1 MGTTVTHAP
10 RHERTK
16 NDMASA
22 HSTQIE
28 IGGRRFTLETGRVA
42 KQADGAVLVR
52 YGDTVVLATVVAS
65 KSAVEG
71 QDFFPL
77 TVDYRERAYAGGRIP
92 GGFFKREGRP
102 VEKEILTSRLID
114 RPLRPLF
121 PKGFRNEIQLIA
133 LAISA
138 DQENDP
144 DLLAMNGASAAVCV
158 AGLPF
163 LGPFGAV
170 RIGLVD
176 GRLVVNPSFRDL
188 ERSALDL
195 VVAATEDSVV
205 MVEAGAREVPEDT
218 FVEAIALAHE
228 ECRGL
233 VRIQRALAQ
242 MAGKPRWEFDAAAHE
257 DPALEAQVRAAV
269 GDRLREVVRVPEKLQ
284 RAQALNRVAQDVQAA
299 VDPEGVRRARVRE
312 YLDKLEKQEV
322 RRMVLEDGVRVD
334 GRKAWETRPITAE
347 VSFLPRTHGSALFTR
362 GETQALVAATLGTKQ
377 DEQKIEALEG
387 ESFKPFMLHYNFPSF
402 SVGEVRRF
410 GSPGRREIGHGAL
423 AERSVQPVLP
433 GREEF
438 PYTIRIVSD
447 ILESNGSSSM
457 ATVCG
462 ASLALMDAG
471 VPIKA
476 PVAGIAMGLIKE
488 RDRFAILTDIMGTED
503 HYGDMDFKVAGTASG
518 VTGLQMDIKIAGV
531 SREIMAEALRQA
543 REARLFVLSRMRE
556 AIAEPRPELP
566 PHAPRFVTIRIRPEK
581 IREVI
586 GPGGKVVRGIQDQ
599 TGVKVD
605 IEDDGKVTL
614 FGADARMVQQAIDI
628 IQGICKEAEVGRV
641 HLGKVKKVV
650 DFGAFVEIMPGTEG
664 LLHISQ
670 IAEERTRR
678 VEDVL
683 REGDQVLVKV
693 IEIDPSGK
701 IRLSR
706 RAALKDPEAAAV
718 GAEQLTGRPDG
729 SAPEPVAGPRGDRD
743 RGDRDRGDRGRG
755 GHRYRD

>member
-1 MGTTVTHAP
+1 
-10 RHERTK
+10 
-16 NDMASA
+16 MAAAA

-28 IGGRRFTLETGRVA
+28 IGGRRLTLETGRVA

-52 YGDTVVLATVVAS
+52 YGDSVVLATVVAS
-65 KSAVEG
+65 KSAIEG

-77 TVDYRERAYAGGRIP
+77 AVDYRERAYAGGRIP

-102 VEKEILTSRLID
+102 AEKEILTSRLID

-121 PKGFRNEIQLIA
+121 PKGFRNEIQLIV

-144 DLLAMNGASAAVCV
+144 AILAMNGASAAVCV

-170 RIGLVD
+170 RVGLVD
-176 GRLVVNPSFRDL
+176 GRLVVNPTFESL
-188 ERSALDL
+188 EHSALDL
-195 VVAATEDSVV
+195 VIAATEESVI
-205 MVEAGAREVPEDT
+205 MVEAGAREVPEEAM
-218 FVEAIALAHE
+218 VEAIALGHQ
-228 ECRGL
+228 ECRAL
-233 VRIQRALAQ
+233 VRVQKALAEL
-242 MAGKPRWEFDAAAHE
+242 AAKPRWEFDASVHQ
-257 DPALEAQVRAAV
+257 DPALEAQVREATRGRV
-269 GDRLREVVRVPEKLQ
+269 REVVRIPEKMQ
-284 RAQALNRVAQDVQAA
+284 RAQALTRLSQEVVTA
-299 VDPEGVRRARVRE
+299 VDPDGVRKGKVRE

-322 RRMVLEDGVRVD
+322 RRMVLEDGVRID
-334 GRKAWETRPITAE
+334 GRKSTETRAINAE

-377 DEQKIEALEG
+377 DEQRIETLEG
-387 ESFKPFMLHYNFPSF
+387 ESTKPFMLHYNFPSF
-402 SVGEVRRF
+402 SVGEIRRF

-423 AERSVQPVLP
+423 AERSVLPVLP
-433 GREEF
+433 RREDF

-488 RDRFAILTDIMGTED
+488 GEQFAILTDIMGTED
-503 HYGDMDFKVAGTASG
+503 HYGDMDFKVAGTATG
-518 VTGLQMDIKIAGV
+518 ITGLQMDIKIAGV
-531 SREIMAEALRQA
+531 SREIMATALRQA

-614 FGADARMVQQAIDI
+614 FGADARMVQEAVDI
-628 IQGICKEAEVGRV
+628 IQGICKEAEVGRI

-693 IEIDPSGK
+693 IEVDPSGK

-706 RAALKDPEAAAV
+706 RAAIKDPEAAAV
-718 GAEQLTGRPDG
+718 GTEHLTGQPDA
-729 SAPEPVAGPRGDRD
+729 SAPEAVGGGRGDRG
-743 RGDRDRGDRGRG
+743 GDRERGGDRGRG

>member
-1 MGTTVTHAP
+1 MVTRATGT
-10 RHERTK
+10 
-16 NDMASA
+16 SGQ
-22 HSTQIE
+22 STQID
-28 IGGRRFTLETGRVA
+28 IGGRALTLETGRVA
-42 KQADGAVLVR
+42 RQADGAVLVR
-52 YGDTVVLATVVAS
+52 YGESVVLATVVAS
-65 KSAVEG
+65 KTAVEG

-102 VEKEILTSRLID
+102 AEKEILTSRLID

-133 LAISA
+133 LAISG
-138 DQENDP
+138 DQQNDP
-144 DLLAMNGASAAVCV
+144 DILAMNGASAAVVV

-170 RIGLVD
+170 RIGLCD
-176 GRLVVNPSFRDL
+176 GQLVVNPTSGQL
-188 ERSALDL
+188 NRSRLDL

-205 MVEAGAREVPEDT
+205 MVEAGAREVPDDT
-218 FVEAIALAHE
+218 LVEAIALAHE
-228 ECRGL
+228 ECRHL
-233 VRIQRALAQ
+233 VRVQRALAE
-242 MAGKPRWEFDAAAHE
+242 MAGKPRWSFDASAHE
-257 DPALEAQVRAAV
+257 DPELQGRVREMAQPRM
-269 GDRLREVVRVPEKLQ
+269 REVIAIGEKVQ
-284 RAQALNRVAQDVQAA
+284 RGQALARLSQEVIAA
-299 VDPEGVRRARVRE
+299 VDPDGLRRSKVRE
-312 YLDKLEKQEV
+312 CVDRIEKEEV
-322 RRMVLEDGVRVD
+322 RRMILDQGVRID
-334 GRKAWETRPITAE
+334 GRQAWETRPISAE

-362 GETQALVAATLGTKQ
+362 GETQALVAVTLGTKS

-423 AERSVQPVLP
+423 AERSVEPVLP
-433 GREEF
+433 SKEEF
-438 PYTIRIVSD
+438 PYTIRVVSD

-457 ATVCG
+457 ASVCG
-462 ASLALMDAG
+462 ATLALMDAG
-471 VPIKA
+471 VPIRA
-476 PVAGIAMGLIKE
+476 PVAGIAMGLVKE
-488 RDRFAILTDIMGTED
+488 GDRYAILTDIMGTED
-503 HYGDMDFKVAGTASG
+503 HYGDMDFKVAGTEAG
-518 VTGLQMDIKIAGV
+518 VTGLQMDIKVAGV
-531 SREIMAEALRQA
+531 SREIMAAALRQA
-543 REARLFVLSRMRE
+543 REARLFVLGRMRE
-556 AIAEPRPELP
+556 ALTEPRAELSP
-566 PHAPRFVTIRIRPEK
+566 YAPRFVTIKIRPEK

-605 IEDDGKVTL
+605 IEDDGRVML
-614 FGADARMVQQAIDI
+614 FGVDAKMVQQAVDI
-628 IQGICKEAEVGRV
+628 IQGICREAEVGRV

-650 DFGAFVEIMPGTEG
+650 DFGAFVEILPGTEG

-683 REGDQVLVKV
+683 NEGDQVLVKV
-693 IEIDPSGK
+693 IEVDPSGK

-718 GAEQLTGRPDG
+718 GQERLTGVPSEAPADG
-729 SAPEPVAGPRGDRD
+729 VPGGRSERGDR
-743 RGDRDRGDRGRG
+743 GDRGDRGRG
-755 GHRYRD
+755 HRR

>member
-1 MGTTVTHAP
+1 
-10 RHERTK
+10 
-16 NDMASA
+16 MAA
-22 HSTQIE
+22 GHSTQVE
-28 IGGRRFTLETGRVA
+28 IGGRRLTLETGRVA
-42 KQADGAVLVR
+42 KQADGSVLVR

-65 KSAVEG
+65 RSAVEG

-77 TVDYRERAYAGGRIP
+77 SVDYRERAYAGGRIP

-102 VEKEILTSRLID
+102 AEKEILTSRLID

-133 LAISA
+133 LAISS

-144 DLLAMNGASAAVCV
+144 GILAMNGASAAVLV
-158 AGLPF
+158 AGVPF

-170 RIGLVD
+170 RIGHVD
-176 GRLVVNPSFRDL
+176 GRLVVNPALDDL
-188 ERSALDL
+188 ERSTLDL
-195 VVAATEDSVV
+195 VVAATEDSVM
-205 MVEAGAREVPEDT
+205 MVEAGAREVSEDT
-218 FVEAIALAHE
+218 FIEAIALAHD
-228 ECRGL
+228 ECRAL

-242 MAGKPRWEFDAAAHE
+242 LAGKPRWEFDASAHQ
-257 DPALEAQVRAAV
+257 DPALETQVREAARGRV
-269 GDRLREVVRVPEKLQ
+269 RDVVRIPEKAQ
-284 RAQALNRVAQDVQAA
+284 RAQGLSKLAQEVIAA
-299 VDPEGVRRARVRE
+299 VDPDGLRKAKVRE

-322 RRMVLEDGVRVD
+322 RRMVLEEGIRID
-334 GRKAWETRPITAE
+334 GRKSTETRAISAE

-377 DEQKIEALEG
+377 DEQRVESLEG
-387 ESFKPFMLHYNFPSF
+387 ETTKPFMLHYNFPSF
-402 SVGEVRRF
+402 SVGEIRRF

-423 AERSVQPVLP
+423 AERSVLPVLP
-433 GREEF
+433 PREGF
-438 PYTIRIVSD
+438 PYTLRIVSD

-488 RDRFAILTDIMGTED
+488 GERYAILTDIMGTED
-503 HYGDMDFKVAGTASG
+503 HYGDMDFKVAGTAEG
-518 VTGLQMDIKIAGV
+518 ITGLQMDIKVAGV
-531 SREIMAEALRQA
+531 SREIMAAALRQA

-556 AIAEPRPELP
+556 AIAAPRPELP

-614 FGADARMVQQAIDI
+614 FGADARMVQEAVDI
-628 IQGICKEAEVGRV
+628 IQGICKEAEVGRI

-683 REGDQVLVKV
+683 REGDMVLVKV
-693 IEIDPSGK
+693 IEVDPSGK

-706 RAALKDPEAAAV
+706 RAALKDPEATSV
-718 GAEQLTGRPDG
+718 GAEHLTGQPDAN
-729 SAPEPVAGPRGDRD
+729 APEAVGGGRGDRG
-743 RGDRDRGDRGRG
+743 GDRERGGDRGRG

>member
-1 MGTTVTHAP
+1 
-10 RHERTK
+10 
-16 NDMASA
+16 MAAA
-22 HSTQIE
+22 HSTQVE
-28 IGGRRFTLETGRVA
+28 IGGRKLTLETGRVA
-42 KQADGAVLVR
+42 KQADGSVLVR
-52 YGDTVVLATVVAS
+52 YGDTVVLATVVAAR
-65 KSAVEG
+65 SATEG

-77 TVDYRERAYAGGRIP
+77 SVDYRERAYAGGRIP

-102 VEKEILTSRLID
+102 AEKEILTSRLID

-121 PKGFRNEIQLIA
+121 PKGFRNEIQLIV
-133 LAISA
+133 LAISS

-144 DLLAMNGASAAVCV
+144 GILAMNGASAAVLV
-158 AGLPF
+158 AGVPF

-170 RIGLVD
+170 RIGHID
-176 GRLVVNPSFRDL
+176 GRLVVNPPFADL

-195 VVAATEDSVV
+195 VVAATEDSVM
-205 MVEAGAREVPEDT
+205 MVEAGAREVSEDT
-218 FVEAIALAHE
+218 LIEAIALAHE
-228 ECRGL
+228 ECRAL
-233 VRIQRALAQ
+233 VRAQRALAA
-242 MAGKPRWEFDAAAHE
+242 AGG
-257 DPALEAQVRAAV
+257 QAAV
-269 GDRLREVVRVPEKLQ
+269 GVRRLRPPGSRARGAGPRGGPAAGSVRSSGSRRRSQ
-284 RAQALNRVAQDVQAA
+284 RAPGAD
-299 VDPEGVRRARVRE
+299 EARPGGHRGGRPRGLRKAKVRE
-312 YLDKLEKQEV
+312 YLDKVEKHEV
-322 RRMVLEDGVRVD
+322 RRMVLEDGVRID
-334 GRKAWETRPITAE
+334 GRKATETRAISAE

-377 DEQKIEALEG
+377 DEQRVETLEG
-387 ESFKPFMLHYNFPSF
+387 ESTKPFMLHYNFPSF
-402 SVGEVRRF
+402 SVGEIRRF

-423 AERSVQPVLP
+423 AERSVLPVLP
-433 GREEF
+433 PREGF
-438 PYTIRIVSD
+438 PYTLRIVSD

-488 RDRFAILTDIMGTED
+488 GERYAILTDIMGTED
-503 HYGDMDFKVAGTASG
+503 HYGDMDFKVAGTAEG
-518 VTGLQMDIKIAGV
+518 ITGLQMDIKVAGV
-531 SREIMAEALRQA
+531 SREIMAAALRQA

-566 PHAPRFVTIRIRPEK
+566 PHAPRFVVIRIRPEK

-614 FGADARMVQQAIDI
+614 FGADARMVQQATDI
-628 IQGICKEAEVGRV
+628 IQGICKEAEVGRL

-678 VEDVL
+678 VEDVAARGRHGPGQGHRGRPV
-683 REGDQVLVKV
+683 RE
-693 IEIDPSGK
+693 DPSLPARGAEGPGGG
-701 IRLSR
+701 RGR
-706 RAALKDPEAAAV
+706 RGAPDRSARPERARRPWVAAAAIGRGSGRRP
-718 GAEQLTGRPDG
+718 GARGRSGARWAPVPGLTAGRL
-729 SAPEPVAGPRGDRD
+729 AGPA
-743 RGDRDRGDRGRG
+743 
-755 GHRYRD
+755 

>member
-1 MGTTVTHAP
+1 
-10 RHERTK
+10 
-16 NDMASA
+16 MAA
-22 HSTQIE
+22 GHSTQVE
-28 IGGRRFTLETGRVA
+28 IGGRRLTLETGRVA
-42 KQADGAVLVR
+42 KQADGSVLVR
-52 YGDTVVLATVVAS
+52 YGDTVVLATVVAAR
-65 KSAVEG
+65 SATEG

-77 TVDYRERAYAGGRIP
+77 SVDYRERAYAGGRIP

-102 VEKEILTSRLID
+102 AEKEILTSRLID

-144 DLLAMNGASAAVCV
+144 GVLAMNGASAAVCV
-158 AGLPF
+158 AGVPF

-170 RIGLVD
+170 RIGLIN
-176 GRLVVNPSFRDL
+176 GRLVVNPVFADL
-188 ERSALDL
+188 ERSTLDL

-205 MVEAGAREVPEDT
+205 MVEAGAVEVPEDML
-218 FVEAIALAHE
+218 VDAIALARE

-233 VRIQRALAQ
+233 VRAQRALAQ
-242 MAGKPRWEFDAAAHE
+242 LAGKPRWEHDASAHQ
-257 DPALEAQVRAAV
+257 DLALEAQVREA
-269 GDRLREVVRVPEKLQ
+269 GRGRIRDIIRIPEKAQ
-284 RAQALNRVAQDVQAA
+284 RGQALTKLAQDVLAA
-299 VDPEGVRRARVRE
+299 VDPDGLRKGKVRE

-322 RRMVLEDGVRVD
+322 RRMVLEEGIRID
-334 GRKAWETRPITAE
+334 GRKSTETRPISAE

-377 DEQKIEALEG
+377 DEQKIESLEG
-387 ESFKPFMLHYNFPSF
+387 ETTKPFMLHYNFPSF
-402 SVGEVRRF
+402 SVGEIRRF

-423 AERSVQPVLP
+423 AERSVAPVLP
-433 GREEF
+433 PREGF
-438 PYTIRIVSD
+438 PYTLRIVSD

-488 RDRFAILTDIMGTED
+488 GERYAILTDIMGTED
-503 HYGDMDFKVAGTASG
+503 HYGDMDFKVAGTADG
-518 VTGLQMDIKIAGV
+518 ITGLQMDIKVAGV
-531 SREIMAEALRQA
+531 SREIMAAALRQA
-543 REARLFVLSRMRE
+543 RDARLFVLSRMRE
-556 AIAEPRPELP
+556 AIAAPRPELP

-614 FGADARMVQQAIDI
+614 FGADARMVQQAVDI
-628 IQGICKEAEVGRV
+628 IQGICKEAEVGRL

-683 REGDQVLVKV
+683 NEGDQVLVKV
-693 IEIDPSGK
+693 IEVDPSGK

-706 RAALKDPEAAAV
+706 RAALKDPEAEAM
-718 GAEQLTGRPDG
+718 GPENLTGRPGEGGPDDG
-729 SAPEPVAGPRGDRD
+729 SGGPRPDRDRDRD
-743 RGDRDRGDRGRG
+743 RGDRDRGGRDRGDRGRG
-755 GHRYRD
+755 HRR

>member
-1 MGTTVTHAP
+1 
-10 RHERTK
+10 
-16 NDMASA
+16 MATS
-22 HSTQIE
+22 HSTQAE
-28 IGGRRFTLETGRVA
+28 IGGRRLTLETGRVA
-42 KQADGAVLVR
+42 KQADGGVLVR

-77 TVDYRERAYAGGRIP
+77 AVDYRERAYAAGRIP

-102 VEKEILTSRLID
+102 VEKEVLTSRLID

-144 DLLAMNGASAAVCV
+144 AILAMNGASAAVCV

-170 RIGLVD
+170 RVGLLD
-176 GRLVVNPSFRDL
+176 GRLVVNPTFEDL
-188 ERSALDL
+188 ERSTLDL
-195 VVAATEDSVV
+195 VIAATEESVV
-205 MVEAGAREVPEDT
+205 MVEAGAYEVPEET
-218 FVEAIALAHE
+218 LVEAVALGHE
-228 ECRGL
+228 ECRAL

-242 MAGKPRWEFDAAAHE
+242 LAGKPRWEFDASAHQ
-257 DPALEAQVRAAV
+257 DPALEAQVREAAR
-269 GDRLREVVRVPEKLQ
+269 DRLRQVVRIPEKMQ
-284 RAQALNRVAQDVQAA
+284 RAHGLTRLAQDVVAA
-299 VDPEGVRRARVRE
+299 VDPDGLRKGKVRE

-322 RRMVLEDGVRVD
+322 RRMVLEDGVRID
-334 GRKAWETRPITAE
+334 GRKSAETRPISAE

-402 SVGEVRRF
+402 SVGEIRRF

-423 AERSVQPVLP
+423 AERAVQPLLP
-433 GREEF
+433 PREDF

-488 RDRFAILTDIMGTED
+488 GERFAILTDIMGTED
-503 HYGDMDFKVAGTASG
+503 HYGDMDFKVAGTAAG
-518 VTGLQMDIKIAGV
+518 ITGLQMDIKVAGV
-531 SREIMAEALRQA
+531 SREIMAAALRQA
-543 REARLFVLSRMRE
+543 REARMFVLSRMRE
-556 AIAEPRPELP
+556 ALAAPRPELP

-586 GPGGKVVRGIQDQ
+586 GPGGKIVRGIQEQ

-614 FGADARMVQQAIDI
+614 FGADARMVQQAVDI
-628 IQGICKEAEVGRV
+628 IQGICKEAEVGRL

-693 IEIDPSGK
+693 IEVDPSGK

-706 RAALKDPEAAAV
+706 RAALKDPEAAAA
-718 GAEQLTGRPDG
+718 GAEHLTGQPDA
-729 SAPEPVAGPRGDRD
+729 SAPEAVGG
-743 RGDRDRGDRGRG
+743 GRGDRGGDRERG
-755 GHRYRD
+755 GDRGRAGHRYRD

>member
-1 MGTTVTHAP
+1 
-10 RHERTK
+10 
-16 NDMASA
+16 MAGGEELAMA
-22 HSTQIE
+22 HTTQIDL
-28 IGGRRFTLETGRVA
+28 GGRLLTLETGRVA
-42 KQADGAVLVR
+42 RQADGAVLVR
-52 YGDTVVLATVVAS
+52 YGDSVVLATVVAS
-65 KSAVEG
+65 KTAVEG

-133 LAISA
+133 LAISG

-144 DLLAMNGASAAVCV
+144 DVLAMNGASAAVLV
-158 AGLPF
+158 AGLPY

-170 RIGLVD
+170 RVGLVD
-176 GRLVVNPSFRDL
+176 GKLVVNPTSSQRDRSTL
-188 ERSALDL
+188 ELM
-195 VVAATEDSVV
+195 VAGTEDSVV
-205 MVEAGAREVPEDT
+205 MVEAGANEVPEET
-218 FVEAIALAHE
+218 MLEAIALGHA
-228 ECRGL
+228 ECRAL
-233 VRIQRALAQ
+233 ARAQRALAEL
-242 MAGKPRWEFDAAAHE
+242 AGAARWPFDASAHQ
-257 DPALEAQVRAAV
+257 DPDLEARVRQAAQA
-269 GDRLREVVRVPEKLQ
+269 RIREIIAIPEKVQ
-284 RAQALNRVAQDVQAA
+284 RGQALARLIAEVLAA
-299 VDPEGVRRARVRE
+299 VDPDGLRRSKTKEYVDRVERE
-312 YLDKLEKQEV
+312 EV
-322 RRMVLEDGVRVD
+322 RRMILERGVRID
-334 GRKAWETRPITAE
+334 GRKSWETRPISAE
-347 VSFLPRTHGSALFTR
+347 VSFLPRAHGSALFTR

-402 SVGEVRRF
+402 SVGEIRRF

-423 AERSVQPVLP
+423 AERSVLPVLP
-433 GREEF
+433 TREQF
-438 PYTIRIVSD
+438 PYTIRVVSD

-488 RDRFAILTDIMGTED
+488 HDRFAILTDIMGTED
-503 HYGDMDFKVAGTASG
+503 HYGDMDFKVAGTDRG
-518 VTGLQMDIKIAGV
+518 ITGLQMDNKIAGV
-531 SREIMAEALRQA
+531 SREILADALRQA
-543 REARLFVLSRMRE
+543 REARLYVLRKMGE
-556 AIAEPRPELP
+556 AIQVPREELS
-566 PHAPRFVTIRIRPEK
+566 PHAPRFVTIKIRSEK

-605 IEDDGKVTL
+605 IEDDGRVTL

-628 IQGICKEAEVGRV
+628 IHGIVKEAEVGRV

-683 REGDQVLVKV
+683 NEGDQVLVKV
-693 IEIDPSGK
+693 IEVDPSGK

-706 RAALKDPEAAAV
+706 RAALKDPEA
-718 GAEQLTGRPDG
+718 GALGPEQLTGRPGEGGPEDG
-729 SAPEPVAGPRGDRD
+729 FGGPRP
-743 RGDRDRGDRGRG
+743 DRDRGDRGDRG
-755 GHRYRD
+755 GGGDRGNRGRGHRR

>member
-1 MGTTVTHAP
+1 
-10 RHERTK
+10 
-16 NDMASA
+16 MAAAQA
-22 HSTQIE
+22 HSTQVE
-28 IGGRRFTLETGRVA
+28 IGGRRLTFETGRVA
-42 KQADGAVLVR
+42 KQADGSVLVR

-65 KSAVEG
+65 RSAVEG

-77 TVDYRERAYAGGRIP
+77 SVDYRERAYAGGRIP

-102 VEKEILTSRLID
+102 AEKEILTSRLID

-133 LAISA
+133 LAVSA
-138 DQENDP
+138 DPENDP
-144 DLLAMNGASAAVCV
+144 GILAMNGASAAVCV
-158 AGLPF
+158 AGVPF

-170 RIGLVD
+170 RVGLID
-176 GRLVVNPSFRDL
+176 DRLVVNPSLADL
-188 ERSALDL
+188 DRSALDL
-195 VVAATEDSVV
+195 VVAATEDSVM
-205 MVEAGAREVPEDT
+205 MVEAGANEVPEDT
-218 FVEAIALAHE
+218 LLEAIALAHE

-233 VRIQRALAQ
+233 VRVQRALAQ
-242 MAGKPRWEFDAAAHE
+242 LAVRPRWEFDAAAHQ
-257 DPALEAQVRAAV
+257 DPALEAQVREATRGRV
-269 GDRLREVVRVPEKLQ
+269 REVVRVPEKAL
-284 RAQALNRVAQDVQAA
+284 RAQGLTKLAQEVMAT
-299 VDPEGVRRARVRE
+299 VDPEGLRKAKVRE
-312 YLDKLEKQEV
+312 YLDKIEKQEV
-322 RRMVLEDGVRVD
+322 RRMVLEDGVRID
-334 GRKAWETRPITAE
+334 GRKSTDTRAISAE
-347 VSFLPRTHGSALFTR
+347 VSFLPRSHGSALFTR

-377 DEQKIEALEG
+377 DEQRIESLEG
-387 ESFKPFMLHYNFPSF
+387 ESTKPFMLHYNFPSF
-402 SVGEVRRF
+402 SVGEIRRF

-433 GREEF
+433 PREGF
-438 PYTIRIVSD
+438 PYTLRIVSD

-488 RDRFAILTDIMGTED
+488 GERYAILTDIMGTED
-503 HYGDMDFKVAGTASG
+503 HYGDMDFKVAGTADG
-518 VTGLQMDIKIAGV
+518 ITGLQMDIKVAGV
-531 SREIMAEALRQA
+531 SREIMAAALRQA

-614 FGADARMVQQAIDI
+614 FGADARLVQQAIDI
-628 IQGICKEAEVGRV
+628 IQGICKEAEVGRI

-693 IEIDPSGK
+693 IEVDPSGK

-706 RAALKDPEAAAV
+706 RAAVKDPEAAAV
-718 GAEQLTGRPDG
+718 GEEHLTGQPDPN
-729 SAPEPVAGPRGDRD
+729 APEVVGGGRGDRG
-743 RGDRDRGDRGRG
+743 GDRERGGDRGRG

>member
-1 MGTTVTHAP
+1 MGTG
-10 RHERTK
+10 
-16 NDMASA
+16 
-22 HSTQIE
+22 HSTEIE
-28 IGGRRFTLETGRVA
+28 IGGNTLTLETGRVA

-65 KSAVEG
+65 RSAVEG

-138 DQENDP
+138 DHENDP
-144 DLLAMNGASAAVCV
+144 DILAMNGASAAVAV

-176 GRLVVNPSFRDL
+176 GQLVVNPTESQL
-188 ERSALDL
+188 GRSSLDL
-195 VVAATEDSVV
+195 VVAATEDSVM
-205 MVEAGAREVPEDT
+205 MVEAGANEVSEDIL
-218 FVEAIALAHE
+218 VEAIALAHG
-228 ECRGL
+228 ECKAL
-233 VRIQRALAQ
+233 VRAQRALAQ
-242 MAGKPRWEFDAAAHE
+242 MAGKPRWAFDASAHQAPE
-257 DPALEAQVRAAV
+257 LEARVRQAAQARV
-269 GDRLREVVRVPEKLQ
+269 REVIAIADKVQ
-284 RAQALNRVAQDVQAA
+284 RGHALAQLAEEVLAA
-299 VDPEGVRRARVRE
+299 VDPDGLRKGKVKE
-312 YLDKLEKQEV
+312 YLEKVEKEEV
-322 RRMVLEDGVRVD
+322 RRMILDRGIRID
-334 GRKAWETRPITAE
+334 GRPAWETRPIASQ
-347 VSFLPRTHGSALFTR
+347 VAFLPRSHGSALFTR
-362 GETQALVAATLGTKQ
+362 GETQALVAATLGTRS
-377 DEQKIEALEG
+377 DEQKIEGLEG
-387 ESFKPFMLHYNFPSF
+387 ESFKSFMLHYNFPSF

-423 AERSVQPVLP
+423 AERSIQPVLP
-433 GREEF
+433 VKDAF
-438 PYTIRIVSD
+438 PYTIRVVSD

-488 RDRFAILTDIMGTED
+488 GDRFAILTDIMGSED
-503 HYGDMDFKVAGTASG
+503 HYGDMDFKVAGTAQG

-543 REARLFVLSRMRE
+543 REARNYVLSRMQQTLDT
-556 AIAEPRPELP
+556 PRTELSP
-566 PHAPRFVTIRIRPEK
+566 YAPRFVTIKIKPEK

-586 GPGGKVVRGIQDQ
+586 GPGGKVVRGIQDA

-605 IEDDGKVTL
+605 IEDDGRITL
-614 FGADARMVQQAIDI
+614 FGADSQLVQQAIDMI
-628 IQGICKEAEVGRV
+628 NGIVKEAEVGRV

-683 REGDQVLVKV
+683 READMVLVKV
-693 IEIDPSGK
+693 IEVDPSGK

-718 GAEQLTGRPDG
+718 GQEHLTGQPSDEPL
-729 SAPEPVAGPRGDRD
+729 PEGDRGPRPERSDR
-743 RGDRDRGDRGRG
+743 DRDRGDRGDRAR
-755 GHRYRD
+755 GHRR

>member
-1 MGTTVTHAP
+1 
-10 RHERTK
+10 
-16 NDMASA
+16 MATA
-22 HSTQIE
+22 HSTQVE
-28 IGGRRFTLETGRVA
+28 TGGRRLTLETGRVA

-52 YGDTVVLATVVAS
+52 VGDSVVLATVTAS
-65 KSAVEG
+65 RSAVEG

-77 TVDYRERAYAGGRIP
+77 SVDYRERAYAGGRIP

-121 PKGFRNEIQLIA
+121 PKGFRNEVQLIA

-144 DLLAMNGASAAVCV
+144 GILAMNGASAAVCV

-170 RIGLVD
+170 RVGLVD
-176 GRLVVNPSFRDL
+176 GRLTVNPTFKEIEQSD
-188 ERSALDL
+188 LDL

-205 MVEAGAREVPEDT
+205 MVEAGAHEVSEQV
-218 FVEAIALAHE
+218 FVDAIALAHE
-228 ECRGL
+228 ECRSL

-242 MAGKPRWEFDAAAHE
+242 MAGKPRWEFEAVQDDADLAERIKRVAAGRIR
-257 DPALEAQVRAAV
+257 D
-269 GDRLREVVRVPEKLQ
+269 VVRIADKQL
-284 RAQALNRVAQDVQAA
+284 RGQALTKLAQEVFGT
-299 VDPEGVRRARVRE
+299 VDPEGVRRAKVKE
-312 YLDKLEKQEV
+312 YLDKIEKQEV
-322 RRMVLEDGVRVD
+322 RRMVLDDQIRID
-334 GRKAWETRPITAE
+334 GRGARDTRPISAE
-347 VSFLPRTHGSALFTR
+347 VSFLPRAHGSALFTR

-377 DEQKIEALEG
+377 DEQKIESLEG

-423 AERSVQPVLP
+423 AERSVLPVLP
-433 GREEF
+433 SREDF

-471 VPIKA
+471 VPIKT

-488 RDRFAILTDIMGTED
+488 GDRFAILTDIMGTED
-503 HYGDMDFKVAGTASG
+503 HYGDMDFKVAGTAEG
-518 VTGLQMDIKIAGV
+518 VTGLQMDIKVAGV
-531 SREIMAEALRQA
+531 SREIMAQALSQA

-556 AIAEPRPELP
+556 ALAEPRPELP

-605 IEDDGKVTL
+605 IEDDGRITL
-614 FGADARMVQQAIDI
+614 FGADARLVQQAIDI
-628 IQGICKEAEVGRV
+628 IQGICKEAEVGRL

-683 REGDQVLVKV
+683 REGDMVLVKV
-693 IEIDPSGK
+693 IEVDPSGK

-706 RAALKDPEAAAV
+706 RAAMKDPEAPTL
-718 GAEQLTGRPDG
+718 GPEQLTGSPDPN
-729 SAPEPVAGPRGDRD
+729 APEPVPGGRG
-743 RGDRDRGDRGRG
+743 GDRGDRGRG
-755 GHRYRD
+755 GFRHRD

>member
-1 MGTTVTHAP
+1 MSIG
-10 RHERTK
+10 
-16 NDMASA
+16 

-28 IGGRRFTLETGRVA
+28 IGERTLTLETGRVA

-52 YGDTVVLATVVAS
+52 YADSVVLASVVAS
-65 KSAVEG
+65 RAAVEG

-102 VEKEILTSRLID
+102 AEKEVLTSRLID

-144 DLLAMNGASAAVCV
+144 DILAMNGASAAVTV

-176 GRLVVNPSFRDL
+176 GRLVVNPTLSQLDRSSL
-188 ERSALDL
+188 EL
-195 VVAATEDSVV
+195 VVAATEESVV
-205 MVEAGAREVPEDT
+205 MVEAGAREVGEETMVD
-218 FVEAIALAHE
+218 AIALAHA
-228 ECRGL
+228 ECKAI
-233 VRIQRALAQ
+233 VRAQRTLAQ
-242 MAGKPRWEFDAAAHE
+242 LAGTPRWSFDAAAHQ
-257 DPALEAQVRAAV
+257 DPGLETQVRSV
-269 GDRLREVVRVPEKLQ
+269 
-284 RAQALNRVAQDVQAA
+284 AQARVREAITIADKVDRGQALARLADEVLAA
-299 VDPEGVRRARVRE
+299 VDPDGLRKARVKE
-312 YLDKLEKQEV
+312 YLDKLEREEV
-322 RRMVLEDGVRVD
+322 RRMILDRDVRID
-334 GRKAWETRPITAE
+334 GRKAWETRPISAQ

-362 GETQALVAATLGTKQ
+362 GETQALVAATLGTKS
-377 DEQKIEALEG
+377 DVQKVEALEG
-387 ESFKPFMLHYNFPSF
+387 EFFKPFMLHYNFPSF
-402 SVGEVRRF
+402 SVGEIRRF

-433 GREEF
+433 SKEEF

-471 VPIKA
+471 VPIRA
-476 PVAGIAMGLIKE
+476 PVAGIAMGLVKE
-488 RDRFAILTDIMGTED
+488 GDRHAILTDIMGTED
-503 HYGDMDFKVAGTASG
+503 HYGDMDFKVAGTEKG
-518 VTGLQMDIKIAGV
+518 VTGLQMDIKVAGV
-531 SREIMAEALRQA
+531 SPEIMAEALRQA
-543 REARLFVLSRMRE
+543 REARLHVLGKMRQ
-556 AIAEPRPELP
+556 AIAAPRPELSP
-566 PHAPRFVTIRIRPEK
+566 YAPRFVTIKIKPEK

-586 GPGGKVVRGIQDQ
+586 GPGGKVVRGIQEE
-599 TGVKVD
+599 TGVKID
-605 IEDDGKVTL
+605 IEDDGRVML
-614 FGADARMVQQAIDI
+614 FGVDSKKVQQAIDI

-683 REGDQVLVKV
+683 NEGDQVLVKV
-693 IEIDPSGK
+693 IEVDPSGK

-706 RAALKDPEAAAV
+706 RAALKDPEATGV
-718 GAEQLTGRPDG
+718 GQEQLTGRPGEGPPPDSG
-729 SAPEPVAGPRGDRD
+729 RGPRGDRD
-743 RGDRDRGDRGRG
+743 RGERGDRDRGRG
-755 GHRYRD
+755 GHRR

>member
-1 MGTTVTHAP
+1 
-10 RHERTK
+10 
-16 NDMASA
+16 MAA
-22 HSTQIE
+22 GHSTQVE
-28 IGGRRFTLETGRVA
+28 IGGRRLTLETGRVA
-42 KQADGAVLVR
+42 KQADGSVLVR

-65 KSAVEG
+65 RSAVEG

-77 TVDYRERAYAGGRIP
+77 SVDYRERAYAGGRIP

-102 VEKEILTSRLID
+102 AEKEILTSRLID

-133 LAISA
+133 LAISS

-144 DLLAMNGASAAVCV
+144 GILAMNGASAAVLV
-158 AGLPF
+158 AGVPF

-170 RIGLVD
+170 RIGHVD
-176 GRLVVNPSFRDL
+176 GRLVVNPAFDDL
-188 ERSALDL
+188 ERSTLDL
-195 VVAATEDSVV
+195 VVAATEDSVM
-205 MVEAGAREVPEDT
+205 MVEAGAREVSEDT
-218 FVEAIALAHE
+218 FIEAIALAHD
-228 ECRGL
+228 ECRAL

-242 MAGKPRWEFDAAAHE
+242 LAGKPRWEFDASAHQ
-257 DPALEAQVRAAV
+257 DPALETQVREAARGRV
-269 GDRLREVVRVPEKLQ
+269 RDVVRIPEKAQ
-284 RAQALNRVAQDVQAA
+284 RAQGLSKLAQEVIAA
-299 VDPEGVRRARVRE
+299 VDPDGLRKAKVRE

-322 RRMVLEDGVRVD
+322 RRMVLEDGIRID
-334 GRKAWETRPITAE
+334 GRKSTETRAISAE

-377 DEQKIEALEG
+377 DEQRVESLEG
-387 ESFKPFMLHYNFPSF
+387 ETTKPFMLHYNFPSF
-402 SVGEVRRF
+402 SVGEIRRF

-423 AERSVQPVLP
+423 AERSVLPVLP
-433 GREEF
+433 PREGF
-438 PYTIRIVSD
+438 PYTLRIVSD

-488 RDRFAILTDIMGTED
+488 GERYAILTDIMGTED
-503 HYGDMDFKVAGTASG
+503 HYGDMDFKVAGTAEG
-518 VTGLQMDIKIAGV
+518 ITGLQMDIKVAGV
-531 SREIMAEALRQA
+531 SREIMAAALRQA

-614 FGADARMVQQAIDI
+614 FGADARMVQEAVDI
-628 IQGICKEAEVGRV
+628 IQGICKEAEVGRI

-683 REGDQVLVKV
+683 REGDMVLVKV
-693 IEIDPSGK
+693 IEVDPSGK

-706 RAALKDPEAAAV
+706 RAALKDPEATSV
-718 GAEQLTGRPDG
+718 GAEHLTGQPDAN
-729 SAPEPVAGPRGDRD
+729 APEAVGGGRGDRG
-743 RGDRDRGDRGRG
+743 GDRERGGDRGRG

>member
-1 MGTTVTHAP
+1 MVLGQTT
-10 RHERTK
+10 E
-16 NDMASA
+16 
-22 HSTQIE
+22 IE
-28 IGGRRFTLETGRVA
+28 IGGRLLTFETGRVA

-52 YGDTVVLATVVAS
+52 YGDSVVLATVTAS

-133 LAISA
+133 LVLSA

-144 DLLAMNGASAAVCV
+144 DILAMNGASAAVLV
-158 AGLPF
+158 AGLPY

-170 RIGLVD
+170 RVGLVD
-176 GRLVVNPSFRDL
+176 GRLVVNPTSAERD
-188 ERSALDL
+188 RSALEL
-195 VVAATEDSVV
+195 VVAATEESVV
-205 MVEAGAREVPEDT
+205 MVEAGANEVPEAT
-218 FVEAIALAHE
+218 MVEAIALGHA
-228 ECRGL
+228 ECRSL
-233 VRIQRALAQ
+233 LRAQRALAER
-242 MAGKPRWEFDAAAHE
+242 AGKPRWQFDPAAHQ
-257 DPALEAQVRAAV
+257 DPELESRVRQAAV
-269 GDRLREVVRVPEKLQ
+269 PRVREIISIPEKVQ
-284 RAQALNRVAQDVQAA
+284 RGQALARLAEEVAAA
-299 VDPEGVRRARVRE
+299 VDPEGVKRGRVKE
-312 YLDKLEKQEV
+312 YLDKVEREEV
-322 RRMVLEDGVRVD
+322 RRMILDRGVRID
-334 GRKAWETRPITAE
+334 GRQSWETRPIWAQ

-387 ESFKPFMLHYNFPSF
+387 ESFKDFMLHYNFPSF
-402 SVGEVRRF
+402 SVGEIRRF

-433 GREEF
+433 PKEQF

-503 HYGDMDFKVAGTASG
+503 HYGDMDFKVAGTEQG
-518 VTGLQMDIKIAGV
+518 ITGLQMDNKVAGV
-531 SREIMAEALRQA
+531 SREILADALRQA
-543 REARLFVLSRMRE
+543 REARKYVLGKMRE
-556 AIAEPRPELP
+556 AIAAPRETLSPY
-566 PHAPRFVTIRIRPEK
+566 APRFVTIKIKPEK

-586 GPGGKVVRGIQDQ
+586 GPGGKVVRGIQEQ

-605 IEDDGKVTL
+605 IEDDGRVML
-614 FGADARMVQQAIDI
+614 FGADARMVQQAIDM
-628 IQGICKEAEVGRV
+628 IQGIVKEAEVGRV

-683 REGDQVLVKV
+683 NEGDQVLVKV
-693 IEIDPSGK
+693 IEVDPSGK

-706 RAALKDPEAAAV
+706 RAALKDPEAEAV
-718 GAEQLTGRPDG
+718 GPEHLTGRPGEGGEGDG
-729 SAPEPVAGPRGDRD
+729 SRGPRPERERFGDRG
-743 RGDRDRGDRGRG
+743 GDRARGGRDRGRG
-755 GHRYRD
+755 HRR

>member
-1 MGTTVTHAP
+1 
-10 RHERTK
+10 
-16 NDMASA
+16 MAAA
-22 HSTQIE
+22 HSTQVE
-28 IGGRRFTLETGRVA
+28 IGGRKLTLETGRVA
-42 KQADGAVLVR
+42 KQADGSVLVR
-52 YGDTVVLATVVAS
+52 YGDTVVLATVVAAR
-65 KSAVEG
+65 SAVEG

-77 TVDYRERAYAGGRIP
+77 SVDYRERAYAGGRIP

-102 VEKEILTSRLID
+102 AEKEILTSRLID

-121 PKGFRNEIQLIA
+121 PKGFKNEIQLIA

-144 DLLAMNGASAAVCV
+144 AIVAMNGASAAVLV
-158 AGLPF
+158 SGVPF
-163 LGPFGAV
+163 VGPFGAV
-170 RIGLVD
+170 RIGRID
-176 GRLVVNPSFRDL
+176 GRLVVNPTFSDL
-188 ERSALDL
+188 ERSTLDL

-205 MVEAGAREVPEDT
+205 MVEAGAREVSEDT
-218 FVEAIALAHE
+218 FIEAIALAHD
-228 ECRGL
+228 ECRAL
-233 VRIQRALAQ
+233 VRVQRALAQ
-242 MAGKPRWEFDAAAHE
+242 MAGKPRWDFDGAAHQ
-257 DPALEAQVRAAV
+257 DPALEAQVRDAA
-269 GDRLREVVRVPEKLQ
+269 GARIRDVVRIPEKVQ
-284 RAQALNRVAQDVQAA
+284 RAQGLTKLAQDVIAA
-299 VDPEGVRRARVRE
+299 VDPDGLRKGKVRE
-312 YLDKLEKQEV
+312 YLDKLEKHEV
-322 RRMVLEDGVRVD
+322 RRMVLEDGIRVD
-334 GRKAWETRPITAE
+334 GRKSTETRPISAE

-377 DEQKIEALEG
+377 DEQKIETLEG
-387 ESFKPFMLHYNFPSF
+387 ESTKPFMLHYNFPSF
-402 SVGEVRRF
+402 SVGEIRRF

-423 AERSVQPVLP
+423 AERSVLPVLP
-433 GREEF
+433 PRESF
-438 PYTIRIVSD
+438 PYTLRIVSD

-488 RDRFAILTDIMGTED
+488 GERYAILTDIMGTED
-503 HYGDMDFKVAGTASG
+503 HYGDMDFKVAGTADG
-518 VTGLQMDIKIAGV
+518 ITGLQMDIKVAGV
-531 SREIMAEALRQA
+531 SREIMATALRQA

-556 AIAEPRPELP
+556 AIAAPRPELP
-566 PHAPRFVTIRIRPEK
+566 PHAPRFVTIRIKPEK

-678 VEDVL
+678 VEDVV
-683 REGDQVLVKV
+683 REGDLVLVKV
-693 IEIDPSGK
+693 IEVDPSGK

-706 RAALKDPEAAAV
+706 RSALKDPEAAAV
-718 GAEQLTGRPDG
+718 GSEHLTGQPDPN
-729 SAPEPVAGPRGDRD
+729 APETVGGGRGD
-743 RGDRDRGDRGRG
+743 RGDRDRGGDRGRG
-755 GHRYRD
+755 GNRYRD

>member
-1 MGTTVTHAP
+1 MA
-10 RHERTK
+10 
-16 NDMASA
+16 NDMAA
-22 HSTQIE
+22 GHSTQVE
-28 IGGRRFTLETGRVA
+28 IGGRRLTLETGRVA
-42 KQADGAVLVR
+42 KQADGSVLVR

-65 KSAVEG
+65 RSAVEG

-77 TVDYRERAYAGGRIP
+77 SVDYRERAYAGGRIP

-102 VEKEILTSRLID
+102 AEKEILTSRLID

-133 LAISA
+133 LAISS

-144 DLLAMNGASAAVCV
+144 GILAMNGASAAVLV
-158 AGLPF
+158 AGVPF

-170 RIGLVD
+170 RIGHVD
-176 GRLVVNPSFRDL
+176 GRLVVNPALDDL
-188 ERSALDL
+188 ERSTLDL
-195 VVAATEDSVV
+195 VVAATEDSVM
-205 MVEAGAREVPEDT
+205 MVEAGAREVSEDT
-218 FVEAIALAHE
+218 FIEAIALAHD
-228 ECRGL
+228 ECRAL

-242 MAGKPRWEFDAAAHE
+242 LAGKPRWEFDASAHQ
-257 DPALEAQVRAAV
+257 DPALETQVREAARGRV
-269 GDRLREVVRVPEKLQ
+269 RDVVRIPEKAQ
-284 RAQALNRVAQDVQAA
+284 RAQGLSKLAQEVIAA
-299 VDPEGVRRARVRE
+299 VDPDGLRKAKVRE

-322 RRMVLEDGVRVD
+322 RRMVLEEGIRID
-334 GRKAWETRPITAE
+334 GRKSTETRAISAE

-377 DEQKIEALEG
+377 DEQRVESLEG
-387 ESFKPFMLHYNFPSF
+387 ETTKPFMLHYNFPSF
-402 SVGEVRRF
+402 SVGEIRRF

-423 AERSVQPVLP
+423 AERSVLPVLP
-433 GREEF
+433 PREGF
-438 PYTIRIVSD
+438 PYTLRIVSD

-488 RDRFAILTDIMGTED
+488 GERYAILTDIMGTED
-503 HYGDMDFKVAGTASG
+503 HYGDMDFKVAGTAEG
-518 VTGLQMDIKIAGV
+518 ITGLQMDIKVAGV
-531 SREIMAEALRQA
+531 SREIMAAALRQA

-556 AIAEPRPELP
+556 AIAAPRPELP

-614 FGADARMVQQAIDI
+614 FGADARMVQEAVDI
-628 IQGICKEAEVGRV
+628 IQGICKEAEVGRI

-670 IAEERTRR
+670 LAEERTRR

-683 REGDQVLVKV
+683 REGDMVLVKV
-693 IEIDPSGK
+693 IEVDPSGK

-706 RAALKDPEAAAV
+706 RAALKDPEATSV
-718 GAEQLTGRPDG
+718 GAEHLTGQPDAN
-729 SAPEPVAGPRGDRD
+729 APEAVGGGRGDRG
-743 RGDRDRGDRGRG
+743 GDRERGGDRGRG

>member
-1 MGTTVTHAP
+1 MSA
-10 RHERTK
+10 
-16 NDMASA
+16 A
-22 HSTQIE
+22 HSTQVE
-28 IGGRRFTLETGRVA
+28 IGGRKLTLETGRVA
-42 KQADGAVLVR
+42 KQADGSVLVR
-52 YGDTVVLATVVAS
+52 YGDTVVLATVVAAR
-65 KSAVEG
+65 SATEG

-77 TVDYRERAYAGGRIP
+77 SVDYRERAYAGGRIP

-102 VEKEILTSRLID
+102 AEKEILTSRLID

-121 PKGFRNEIQLIA
+121 PKGFKNEIQLIV
-133 LAISA
+133 LAISS

-144 DLLAMNGASAAVCV
+144 GILAMNGASAAVLV

-170 RIGLVD
+170 RIGQID
-176 GRLVVNPSFRDL
+176 GRLVVNPPFADL
-188 ERSALDL
+188 ERSTLDL
-195 VVAATEDSVV
+195 VVAATEDSVM
-205 MVEAGAREVPEDT
+205 MVEAGAREVSEDT
-218 FVEAIALAHE
+218 LVEAIALAHE
-228 ECRGL
+228 ECRAL
-233 VRIQRALAQ
+233 VRAQRALAQ
-242 MAGKPRWEFDAAAHE
+242 LAGKPRWEFDAVRPPGSRARGAGPRG
-257 DPALEAQVRAAV
+257 DPRQ
-269 GDRLREVVRVPEKLQ
+269 DPEVVRIPEKAQ
-284 RAQALNRVAQDVQAA
+284 RAQGLTKLAQEVVAA
-299 VDPEGVRRARVRE
+299 VDPDGLRKAKVRE

-322 RRMVLEDGVRVD
+322 RRMVLEDGIRID
-334 GRKAWETRPITAE
+334 GRKSTETRAISAE

-377 DEQKIEALEG
+377 DEQRVETLEG
-387 ESFKPFMLHYNFPSF
+387 ESTKPFMLHYNFPSF
-402 SVGEVRRF
+402 SVGEIRRF

-423 AERSVQPVLP
+423 AERSVVPVLP
-433 GREEF
+433 PREGF
-438 PYTIRIVSD
+438 PYTLRIVSD

-488 RDRFAILTDIMGTED
+488 GERYAILTDIMGTED
-503 HYGDMDFKVAGTASG
+503 HYGDMDFKVAGTADG
-518 VTGLQMDIKIAGV
+518 VTGLQMDIKVAGV
-531 SREIMAEALRQA
+531 SREIMAAALRQA

-556 AIAEPRPELP
+556 AISAPRPELP
-566 PHAPRFVTIRIRPEK
+566 PHAPRFVIIRIRPEK

-614 FGADARMVQQAIDI
+614 FGADARMVQQATDI
-628 IQGICKEAEVGRV
+628 IQGICKEAEVGRL

-670 IAEERTRR
+670 ISEERTRR
-678 VEDVL
+678 VEDVV
-683 REGDQVLVKV
+683 REGDMVLVKV
-693 IEIDPSGK
+693 IEVDPSGK

-706 RAALKDPEAAAV
+706 RAALKDPEAAAA
-718 GAEQLTGRPDG
+718 GAEHLTGQPDPN
-729 SAPEPVAGPRGDRD
+729 APEAVGGGRGDRG
-743 RGDRDRGDRGRG
+743 GDRERGGDRGRG

>member
-1 MGTTVTHAP
+1 MGTTVTHAL

-42 KQADGAVLVR
+42 KQADGAVLVK

-205 MVEAGAREVPEDT
+205 MVEAGAREVPEET

-242 MAGKPRWEFDAAAHE
+242 MAGKPRWEFDAAAQE

-269 GDRLREVVRVPEKLQ
+269 GNRLREVVRVPEKLQ
-284 RAQALNRVAQDVQAA
+284 RAQALNRVAQEVQAA
-299 VDPEGVRRARVRE
+299 VDPDGLRRARVRE

-488 RDRFAILTDIMGTED
+488 RERFAILTDIMGTED

-628 IQGICKEAEVGRV
+628 IQGICKEAEVGRL

-729 SAPEPVAGPRGDRD
+729 SAPEPVAGPRGERD

>member
-1 MGTTVTHAP
+1 MVSGQ
-10 RHERTK
+10 
-16 NDMASA
+16 
-22 HSTQIE
+22 STQIE
-28 IGGRRFTLETGRVA
+28 LGGRRLTFETGRVA
-42 KQADGAVLVR
+42 KQADGAVTVR
-52 YGDTVVLATVVAS
+52 HGDTVVLATVVAAR
-65 KSAVEG
+65 SATEG

-133 LAISA
+133 LALSA
-138 DQENDP
+138 DGENDP
-144 DLLAMNGASAAVCV
+144 DILAMNAASACVLV
-158 AGLPF
+158 AGLPY

-170 RIGLVD
+170 RIGQID
-176 GRLVVNPSFRDL
+176 GRLVVNPAGRDL
-188 ERSALDL
+188 ARSTLEL
-195 VVAATEDSVV
+195 VVAATEDSVM
-205 MVEAGAREVPEDT
+205 MVEAGANEVSDEIL
-218 FVEAIALAHE
+218 VEAIALAHA

-233 VRIQRALAQ
+233 VQAQKKLAEL
-242 MAGKPRWEFDAAAHE
+242 AGKARWHFDPSAHQ
-257 DPALEAQVRAAV
+257 DPQLEAQVRAAAEGRV
-269 GDRLREVVRVPEKLQ
+269 REAITIADKAQ
-284 RAQALNRVAQDVQAA
+284 RGQALVKVAQEVTAS
-299 VDPEGVRRARVRE
+299 VDPDGLRRAKVKE
-312 YLDKLEKQEV
+312 YLDKVEKAEV
-322 RRMVLEDGVRVD
+322 RRMILDRGVRID
-334 GRKAWETRPITAE
+334 GRKAWETRNITSE
-347 VSFLPRTHGSALFTR
+347 VSFLPRTHGSALFSR
-362 GETQALVAATLGTKQ
+362 GETQALVVATLGTKS
-377 DEQKIEALEG
+377 DEQKVETFEG
-387 ESFKPFMLHYNFPSF
+387 ETWKPFMLHYNFPSF
-402 SVGEVRRF
+402 SVGEIRRF

-423 AERSVQPVLP
+423 AERSVLPVLP
-433 GREEF
+433 PKDEF

-471 VPIKA
+471 VPVKS

-488 RDRFAILTDIMGTED
+488 GDRVAILTDIMGAED
-503 HYGDMDFKVAGTASG
+503 HYGDMDFKVAGTEKG
-518 VTGLQMDIKIAGV
+518 ITGLQMDIKIAGV

-543 REARLFVLSRMRE
+543 REARNFVLGKMRE
-556 AIAEPRPELP
+556 ALAAPREELSP
-566 PHAPRFVTIRIRPEK
+566 FAPRFVTIKIKPEK

-586 GPGGKVVRGIQDQ
+586 GPGGKVVRGIQEQ

-605 IEDDGKVTL
+605 IEDDGRIML
-614 FGADARMVQQAIDI
+614 FGADAKMVQQAVDI
-628 IQGICKEAEVGRV
+628 IQGICKEAEVGRA

-683 REGDQVLVKV
+683 REGDMVLVKV
-693 IEIDPSGK
+693 LEVDPSGK

-706 RAALKDPEAAAV
+706 RAALKDPEAAAL
-718 GAEQLTGRPDG
+718 GAEHLTGVPSEGPEGDG
-729 SAPEPVAGPRGDRD
+729 APAGAPRFDRDRGD
-743 RGDRDRGDRGRG
+743 RGDRDRGRGPR
-755 GHRYRD
+755 RRD

>member
-1 MGTTVTHAP
+1 MGHTTQV
-10 RHERTK
+10 
-16 NDMASA
+16 DL
-22 HSTQIE
+22 
-28 IGGRRFTLETGRVA
+28 GGRLLTLETGRLA

-52 YGDTVVLATVVAS
+52 YGDSVVLATVTAS

-133 LAISA
+133 LAIAS
-138 DQENDP
+138 DHENDP
-144 DLLAMNGASAAVCV
+144 DILAMNGASAAVLV

-170 RIGLVD
+170 RIGLLD
-176 GRLVVNPSFRDL
+176 GRLTVNPTRAQRDQ
-188 ERSALDL
+188 ATLDL
-195 VVAATEDSVV
+195 VVAATEESVV
-205 MVEAGAREVPEDT
+205 MVEAGALEVPEET
-218 FVEAIALAHE
+218 MVEAIALGHA
-228 ECRGL
+228 ECKALIRA
-233 VRIQRALAQ
+233 QRQLAER
-242 MAGKPRWEFDAAAHE
+242 AGKARWPFDPSAYR
-257 DPALEAQVRAAV
+257 DPELESRVR
-269 GDRLREVVRVPEKLQ
+269 
-284 RAQALNRVAQDVQAA
+284 QAA
-299 VDPEGVRRARVRE
+299 SARVRE
-312 YLDKLEKQEV
+312 IIQIPEKVRRGQALGQLADEVLASVDPDGLKRSRVKEYLDKVERDEV
-322 RRMVLEDGVRVD
+322 RRMILERGVRID
-334 GRKAWETRPITAE
+334 GRQSWETRPITAE

-362 GETQALVAATLGTKQ
+362 GETQALVVATLGTKQ
-377 DEQKIEALEG
+377 DEQKIETLGG
-387 ESFKPFMLHYNFPSF
+387 ESFKDFMLHYNFPSF

-423 AERSVQPVLP
+423 AERSVAAVLP
-433 GREEF
+433 DKDKF
-438 PYTIRIVSD
+438 PYTIRVVSD

-471 VPIKA
+471 VPVKT

-488 RDRFAILTDIMGTED
+488 GERYAILTDIMGTED
-503 HYGDMDFKVAGTASG
+503 HYGDMDFKVAGTEAG
-518 VTGLQMDIKIAGV
+518 ITGLQMDNKVAGV
-531 SREIMAEALRQA
+531 SGQILAEALRQA
-543 REARLFVLSRMRE
+543 REARKYVLSRMRE
-556 AIAEPRPELP
+556 AIDSPREELSP
-566 PHAPRFVTIRIRPEK
+566 FAPRFVTIRIKPEK

-586 GPGGKVVRGIQDQ
+586 GPGGKVVRGIQEQ

-605 IEDDGKVTL
+605 IEDDGRVML
-614 FGADARMVQQAIDI
+614 FGVDARLVQQAIDI
-628 IQGICKEAEVGRV
+628 IQGIVKEAEVGRT

-683 REGDQVLVKV
+683 NEGDMVLVKV
-693 IEIDPSGK
+693 IEVDPSGK

-706 RAALKDPEAAAV
+706 RAALKEPEAEAL
-718 GAEQLTGRPDG
+718 GPEHLTGRPSEGGEGDG
-729 SAPEPVAGPRGDRD
+729 ADGPRPERDRYGDRGDRD
-743 RGDRDRGDRGRG
+743 RGRDRGDRGRG
-755 GHRYRD
+755 HRR

>member
-1 MGTTVTHAP
+1 
-10 RHERTK
+10 
-16 NDMASA
+16 MAAA
-22 HSTQIE
+22 HSTQVE
-28 IGGRRFTLETGRVA
+28 IGGRKLTLETGRVA
-42 KQADGAVLVR
+42 KQADGSVLVR
-52 YGDTVVLATVVAS
+52 YGDTVVLATVVAAR
-65 KSAVEG
+65 SAIEG

-77 TVDYRERAYAGGRIP
+77 SVDYRERAYAGGRIP

-102 VEKEILTSRLID
+102 AEKEILTSRLID

-121 PKGFRNEIQLIA
+121 PKGFRNEIQLIV
-133 LAISA
+133 LAISS

-144 DLLAMNGASAAVCV
+144 GILAMNGASAAVLV
-158 AGLPF
+158 AGVPF

-170 RIGLVD
+170 RIGHID
-176 GRLVVNPSFRDL
+176 GRLVVNPPFADL
-188 ERSALDL
+188 ERSLLDL
-195 VVAATEDSVV
+195 VVAATEDSVM
-205 MVEAGAREVPEDT
+205 MVEAGAREVSEDT
-218 FVEAIALAHE
+218 LVEAIALAHE
-228 ECRGL
+228 ECRAL

-242 MAGKPRWEFDAAAHE
+242 LAGKPRWEFDAAAHQ
-257 DPALEAQVRAAV
+257 DPALEAQVREAARGRV
-269 GDRLREVVRVPEKLQ
+269 RDVVRIPEKAQ
-284 RAQALNRVAQDVQAA
+284 RAQGLTKLAQEVIAA
-299 VDPEGVRRARVRE
+299 VDPDGLRKAKVRE

-322 RRMVLEDGVRVD
+322 RRMVLEDGVRID
-334 GRKAWETRPITAE
+334 GRKSTETRAISAE

-377 DEQKIEALEG
+377 DEQRVETLEG
-387 ESFKPFMLHYNFPSF
+387 ESTKPFMLHYNFPSF
-402 SVGEVRRF
+402 SVGEIRRF

-423 AERSVQPVLP
+423 AERSVLPVLP
-433 GREEF
+433 PREGF
-438 PYTIRIVSD
+438 PYTLRIVSD

-488 RDRFAILTDIMGTED
+488 GERYAILTDIMGTED
-503 HYGDMDFKVAGTASG
+503 HYGDMDFKVAGTADG
-518 VTGLQMDIKIAGV
+518 ITGLQMDIKVAGV
-531 SREIMAEALRQA
+531 SREIMAAALRQA

-556 AIAEPRPELP
+556 AISEPRPELP

-614 FGADARMVQQAIDI
+614 FGADARMVQQATDI
-628 IQGICKEAEVGRV
+628 IQGICKEAEVGRL

-670 IAEERTRR
+670 ISEERTRR

-683 REGDQVLVKV
+683 REGDMVLVKV
-693 IEIDPSGK
+693 IEVDPSGK

-706 RAALKDPEAAAV
+706 RAALKDPEAAAA
-718 GAEQLTGRPDG
+718 GAEQLTGQPDPN
-729 SAPEPVAGPRGDRD
+729 APEAVGGGRGDRG
-743 RGDRDRGDRGRG
+743 GDRERGGDRGRG
-755 GHRYRD
+755 GHRYRE

>member
-1 MGTTVTHAP
+1 
-10 RHERTK
+10 
-16 NDMASA
+16 MAAA
-22 HSTQIE
+22 HSTQVE
-28 IGGRRFTLETGRVA
+28 IGGRKLTLETGRVA
-42 KQADGAVLVR
+42 KQADGSVLVR

-65 KSAVEG
+65 RSAVEG

-77 TVDYRERAYAGGRIP
+77 SVDYRERAYAGGRIP

-102 VEKEILTSRLID
+102 AEKEILTSRLID

-133 LAISA
+133 LAISS

-144 DLLAMNGASAAVCV
+144 GILAMNGASAAVLV
-158 AGLPF
+158 AGVPF

-170 RIGLVD
+170 RIGHID
-176 GRLVVNPSFRDL
+176 GHLVVNPPFGDL
-188 ERSALDL
+188 ERSMLDL
-195 VVAATEDSVV
+195 VVAATEDSVM
-205 MVEAGAREVPEDT
+205 MVEAGAREVSEDT
-218 FVEAIALAHE
+218 LVEAIALAHE
-228 ECRGL
+228 ECRAL

-242 MAGKPRWEFDAAAHE
+242 LAGKPRWEFDASAHQ
-257 DPALEAQVRAAV
+257 DPVLEAQVREAARGRV
-269 GDRLREVVRVPEKLQ
+269 RDVVRIPEKAQ
-284 RAQALNRVAQDVQAA
+284 RAQGLTKLAQEIIAA
-299 VDPEGVRRARVRE
+299 VDPDGLRKAKVRE

-322 RRMVLEDGVRVD
+322 RRMVLEDGVRID
-334 GRKAWETRPITAE
+334 GRKSTETRAISAE

-377 DEQKIEALEG
+377 DEQRVETLEG
-387 ESFKPFMLHYNFPSF
+387 ESTKPFMLHYNFPSF
-402 SVGEVRRF
+402 SVGEIRRF

-423 AERSVQPVLP
+423 AERSVLPVLP
-433 GREEF
+433 PREGF
-438 PYTIRIVSD
+438 PYTLRIVSD

-488 RDRFAILTDIMGTED
+488 GERYAILTDIMGTED
-503 HYGDMDFKVAGTASG
+503 HYGDMDFKVAGTADG
-518 VTGLQMDIKIAGV
+518 ITGLQMDIKVAGV
-531 SREIMAEALRQA
+531 SREIMAAALRQA
-543 REARLFVLSRMRE
+543 RDARLFVLSRMRK
-556 AIAEPRPELP
+556 AISEPRPELP

-614 FGADARMVQQAIDI
+614 FGADARMVQQAVDI
-628 IQGICKEAEVGRV
+628 IQGICKEAEVGRL

-670 IAEERTRR
+670 ISEERTRR

-683 REGDQVLVKV
+683 REGDMVLVKV
-693 IEIDPSGK
+693 IEVDPSGK

-706 RAALKDPEAAAV
+706 RAALKDPEAAAA
-718 GAEQLTGRPDG
+718 GAEQLTGQPDPNAPETVGGGRPDRG
-729 SAPEPVAGPRGDRD
+729 GDRE
-743 RGDRDRGDRGRG
+743 RGGDRGRG
-755 GHRYRD
+755 GHRFRE

>member
-1 MGTTVTHAP
+1 
-10 RHERTK
+10 
-16 NDMASA
+16 MAAA
-22 HSTQIE
+22 HSTQVE
-28 IGGRRFTLETGRVA
+28 IGGRKLTLETGRVA
-42 KQADGAVLVR
+42 KQADGSVLVR

-65 KSAVEG
+65 RSAVEG

-77 TVDYRERAYAGGRIP
+77 SVDYRERAYAGGRIP

-102 VEKEILTSRLID
+102 AEKEILTSRLID

-133 LAISA
+133 LAISS

-144 DLLAMNGASAAVCV
+144 GILAMNGASAAVLV
-158 AGLPF
+158 AGVPF

-170 RIGLVD
+170 RIGHID
-176 GRLVVNPSFRDL
+176 GRLVVNPSFEDL
-188 ERSALDL
+188 ERSMLDL
-195 VVAATEDSVV
+195 VVAATEDSVM
-205 MVEAGAREVPEDT
+205 MVEAGAREVSEDT
-218 FVEAIALAHE
+218 MVEAIALAHE
-228 ECRGL
+228 ECRAL
-233 VRIQRALAQ
+233 VRTQRALAQ
-242 MAGKPRWEFDAAAHE
+242 LAGKPRWEFDASANQ
-257 DPALEAQVRAAV
+257 DPALEAQVREAAR
-269 GDRLREVVRVPEKLQ
+269 GRIREVVRIPEKTQ
-284 RAQALNRVAQDVQAA
+284 RAQGLTKLAQEVITA
-299 VDPEGVRRARVRE
+299 VDPDGLRKAKVRE

-322 RRMVLEDGVRVD
+322 RRMVLEDGVRID
-334 GRKAWETRPITAE
+334 GRKSTETRAISAE

-377 DEQKIEALEG
+377 DEQRVESLEG
-387 ESFKPFMLHYNFPSF
+387 ESTKPFMLHYNFPSF
-402 SVGEVRRF
+402 SVGEIRRF

-423 AERSVQPVLP
+423 AERSVLPVLP
-433 GREEF
+433 PREGF
-438 PYTIRIVSD
+438 PYTLRIVSD

-462 ASLALMDAG
+462 ASMALMDAG

-488 RDRFAILTDIMGTED
+488 GERYAILTDIMGTED
-503 HYGDMDFKVAGTASG
+503 HYGDMDFKVAGTADG
-518 VTGLQMDIKIAGV
+518 ITGLQMDIKVAGV
-531 SREIMAEALRQA
+531 SREIMAAALRQA

-556 AIAEPRPELP
+556 AIAQPRPELP

-614 FGADARMVQQAIDI
+614 FGADARMVQQAVDI
-628 IQGICKEAEVGRV
+628 IQGICKEAEVGRS

-683 REGDQVLVKV
+683 REGDMVLVKV
-693 IEIDPSGK
+693 IEVDPSGK

-706 RAALKDPEAAAV
+706 RAALKDPEAAAL
-718 GAEQLTGRPDG
+718 GAEQLTGQPDA
-729 SAPEPVAGPRGDRD
+729 SAPEAVGGGRGDRG
-743 RGDRDRGDRGRG
+743 GDRERGGDRGRG
-755 GHRYRD
+755 GHRYRE

>member
-1 MGTTVTHAP
+1 
-10 RHERTK
+10 
-16 NDMASA
+16 MAMAKTSQA
-22 HSTQIE
+22 E
-28 IGGRRFTLETGRVA
+28 VGGRPLTMETGRVA

-102 VEKEILTSRLID
+102 VEREILTSRLID

-138 DQENDP
+138 DQDNDP
-144 DLLAMNGASAAVCV
+144 DVLAMNGASAAVLV

-163 LGPFGAV
+163 LGPYGAV
-170 RIGLVD
+170 RIGLVN
-176 GRLVVNPSFRDL
+176 GRLVVNPTDSERD
-188 ERSALDL
+188 RTTLDL

-205 MVEAGAREVPEDT
+205 MVEAGADEVAEET
-218 FVEAIALAHE
+218 MLEAIALGHA
-228 ECRGL
+228 ECRAL
-233 VRIQRALAQ
+233 VRAQRALAE
-242 MAGKPRWEFDAAAHE
+242 MAGKPRWAFDASAHQ
-257 DPALEAQVRAAV
+257 DPGLESQVRQAAEA
-269 GDRLREVVRVPEKLQ
+269 RIREVIQIPEKVQ
-284 RAQALNRVAQDVQAA
+284 RGQALGRLADEVLAHL
-299 VDPEGVRRARVRE
+299 DPDGLRRAKVKE
-312 YLDKLEKQEV
+312 YLDKVERDAV
-322 RRMVLEDGVRVD
+322 RRMILDRGVRID
-334 GRKAWETRPITAE
+334 GRQSWETRAISAE
-347 VSFLPRTHGSALFTR
+347 VSFLPRAHGSALFTR
-362 GETQALVAATLGTKQ
+362 GETQALVAATLGTKS
-377 DEQKIEALEG
+377 DEQKIETFSG
-387 ESFKPFMLHYNFPSF
+387 EAFKPFMLHYNFPSF

-423 AERSVQPVLP
+423 AERSVYPVLP
-433 GREEF
+433 SKEQF

-471 VPIKA
+471 VPIRA

-488 RDRFAILTDIMGTED
+488 GSRHAILTDIMGTED
-503 HYGDMDFKVAGTASG
+503 HYGDMDFKVAGTEKG
-518 VTGLQMDIKIAGV
+518 VTGLQMDNKVAGV
-531 SREIMAEALRQA
+531 SREILADALRQA
-543 REARLFVLSRMRE
+543 REARAYVLGRMRE
-556 AIAEPRPELP
+556 ALATPRGELSP
-566 PHAPRFVTIRIRPEK
+566 YAPRFVTIKIKPEK

-586 GPGGKVVRGIQDQ
+586 GPGGKVVRSIQEQ
-599 TGVKVD
+599 TGVKID
-605 IEDDGKVTL
+605 IEDDGRVML
-614 FGADARMVQQAIDI
+614 FGADSRMVQQAVDI
-628 IQGICKEAEVGRV
+628 IQGIVKEAEVGRT

-683 REGDQVLVKV
+683 NEGDLVLVKV
-693 IEIDPSGK
+693 IEVDPSGK

-706 RAALKDPEAAAV
+706 RAALKDPE
-718 GAEQLTGRPDG
+718 GAELGAERLTGRPGEGPSPDG
-729 SAPEPVAGPRGDRD
+729 DRGPRPDRDRGGDRD
-743 RGDRDRGDRGRG
+743 RGDRDRGGDRGDRGRG
-755 GHRYRD
+755 HRR

>member
-1 MGTTVTHAP
+1 M
-10 RHERTK
+10 
-16 NDMASA
+16 
-22 HSTQIE
+22 
-28 IGGRRFTLETGRVA
+28 
-42 KQADGAVLVR
+42 
-52 YGDTVVLATVVAS
+52 
-65 KSAVEG
+65 
-71 QDFFPL
+71 
-77 TVDYRERAYAGGRIP
+77 
-92 GGFFKREGRP
+92 
-102 VEKEILTSRLID
+102 
-114 RPLRPLF
+114 
-121 PKGFRNEIQLIA
+121 
-133 LAISA
+133 LAISS

-144 DLLAMNGASAAVCV
+144 GILAMNGASAAVLV

-170 RIGLVD
+170 RIGQID
-176 GRLVVNPSFRDL
+176 GRLVVNPPFEDL
-188 ERSALDL
+188 ERSTLDL
-195 VVAATEDSVV
+195 VVAATEDSVM
-205 MVEAGAREVPEDT
+205 MVEAGAREVSEDT
-218 FVEAIALAHE
+218 LVEAIALAHE
-228 ECRGL
+228 ECRAL

-242 MAGKPRWEFDAAAHE
+242 LAGKPRWEFDAAAHQ
-257 DPALEAQVRAAV
+257 DPALEAQVREATRGRV
-269 GDRLREVVRVPEKLQ
+269 RDVVRIPEKAQ
-284 RAQALNRVAQDVQAA
+284 RAQGLTKLAQEVIAA
-299 VDPEGVRRARVRE
+299 VDPDGLRKAKVRE

-322 RRMVLEDGVRVD
+322 RRMVLEDGVRID
-334 GRKAWETRPITAE
+334 GRKSTETRAISAE

-377 DEQKIEALEG
+377 DEQRVETLEG
-387 ESFKPFMLHYNFPSF
+387 ESTKPFMLHYNFPSF
-402 SVGEVRRF
+402 SVGEIRRF

-423 AERSVQPVLP
+423 AERSVLPVLP
-433 GREEF
+433 PREGF
-438 PYTIRIVSD
+438 PYTLRIVSD

-488 RDRFAILTDIMGTED
+488 GERYAILTDIMGTED
-503 HYGDMDFKVAGTASG
+503 HYGDMDFKVAGTADG
-518 VTGLQMDIKIAGV
+518 ITGLQMDIKVAGV
-531 SREIMAEALRQA
+531 SREIMAAALRQA

-614 FGADARMVQQAIDI
+614 FGADARMVQQAVDI
-628 IQGICKEAEVGRV
+628 IQGICKEAEVGRL

-670 IAEERTRR
+670 ISEERTRR

-683 REGDQVLVKV
+683 REGDMVLVKV
-693 IEIDPSGK
+693 IEVDPSGK

-706 RAALKDPEAAAV
+706 RAALKDPEAAAA
-718 GAEQLTGRPDG
+718 GAEQLTGQPDPN
-729 SAPEPVAGPRGDRD
+729 APEAVGWRARRPGRGPGARRRPGARWAPVPGITAAALRGLRD
-743 RGDRDRGDRGRG
+743 RPHGERG
-755 GHRYRD
+755 GGRVPARRSSPTGSGWSRSGSPTSARSPWGCGWTPGAATSPPTGAGSPTSSSISSSRAPSPGRPRTSPARSTRSAARWTRSPRRSTRAST

>member
-1 MGTTVTHAP
+1 VAA
-10 RHERTK
+10 R
-16 NDMASA
+16 SA
-22 HSTQIE
+22 T
-28 IGGRRFTLETGRVA
+28 
-42 KQADGAVLVR
+42 
-52 YGDTVVLATVVAS
+52 
-65 KSAVEG
+65 EG

-77 TVDYRERAYAGGRIP
+77 SVDYRERAYAGGRIP

-102 VEKEILTSRLID
+102 AEKEILTSRLID

-121 PKGFRNEIQLIA
+121 PKGFRNEIQLIV

-144 DLLAMNGASAAVCV
+144 AILAMNGASAAVLV
-158 AGLPF
+158 AGVPF

-170 RIGLVD
+170 RIGHID
-176 GRLVVNPSFRDL
+176 GRLVVNPPFADL
-188 ERSALDL
+188 EQSTLDL
-195 VVAATEDSVV
+195 VVAATEDSVM
-205 MVEAGAREVPEDT
+205 MVEAGAREVSEDT
-218 FVEAIALAHE
+218 FIEAIALAHD
-228 ECRGL
+228 ECRAL
-233 VRIQRALAQ
+233 VRTQRALAQ
-242 MAGKPRWEFDAAAHE
+242 LAGKPRWEFDASVHQ
-257 DPALEAQVRAAV
+257 DPALEAQVRGAAGGRV
-269 GDRLREVVRVPEKLQ
+269 RDVVRIPEKAQ
-284 RAQALNRVAQDVQAA
+284 RAQGLTKLTQDVIAA
-299 VDPEGVRRARVRE
+299 VDPEGLRKAKVRE

-322 RRMVLEDGVRVD
+322 RRMVLEDGVRID
-334 GRKAWETRPITAE
+334 GRKSTDTRAISAE

-377 DEQKIEALEG
+377 DEQRVETLEG
-387 ESFKPFMLHYNFPSF
+387 ESTKPFMLHYNFPSF
-402 SVGEVRRF
+402 SVGEIRRF

-423 AERSVQPVLP
+423 AERSVLPVLP
-433 GREEF
+433 PREGF
-438 PYTIRIVSD
+438 PYTLRIVSD

-488 RDRFAILTDIMGTED
+488 GERYAILTDIMGTED
-503 HYGDMDFKVAGTASG
+503 HYGDMDFKVAGTAEG
-518 VTGLQMDIKIAGV
+518 ITGLQMDIKVAGV
-531 SREIMAEALRQA
+531 SREIMAAALRQA

-556 AIAEPRPELP
+556 ALAEPRPELP

-614 FGADARMVQQAIDI
+614 FGADARMVQEAVDI
-628 IQGICKEAEVGRV
+628 IQGICKEAEVGRI

-693 IEIDPSGK
+693 IEVDPSGK

-706 RAALKDPEAAAV
+706 RAAIKDPEAAAS
-718 GAEQLTGRPDG
+718 GTEHLTGQPDA
-729 SAPEPVAGPRGDRD
+729 SAPEAVGGGRGDRG
-743 RGDRDRGDRGRG
+743 GDRERGGDRGRG